1 MTAAAFD
8 TLATRYDELWTHSA
22 VGRSQRSA
30 VWRTVDRL
38 FQAGDKILDLGCGT
52 GEDALHLMSAGMQ
65 VSAIDSSS
73 EMVRVARNRGVNA
86 NVLPIELIGEIDGQ
100 FDGVLSDF
108 GALNCV
114 PDMGL
119 LRAALAR
126 LVRPGGYLVVCL
138 IGRFCGWET
147 GCYLLR
153 GQPRKAIRRW
163 NGKSVSSSL
172 GVTVHYPSL
181 KRTHDAFAPEFTLLR
196 WSGVGLF
203 VPPSYIGGLS
213 PATIAVLDS
222 LDRHTSH
229 LPLLRAAADHRLFT
243 FVRR

>member
-1 MTAAAFD
+1 MMAAAFD
-8 TLATRYDELWTHSA
+8 SLAVRYDELWTRSA

-30 VWRTVDRL
+30 VWRTLDPL
-38 FQAGDKILDLGCGT
+38 FRAGDKILDLGCGT
-52 GEDALHLMSAGMQ
+52 GEDAFHLMNAGMQ
-65 VSAIDSSS
+65 VDAIDSSS
-73 EMVRVARNRGVNA
+73 EMVRMACSRGVKA
-86 NVLPIELIGEIDGQ
+86 NVLPIERIGEIEGQ

-114 PDMGL
+114 PEMGL
-119 LRAALAR
+119 LREALAR

-138 IGRFCGWET
+138 IGRFCVWET
-147 GCYLLR
+147 ASYLLR
-153 GQPRKAIRRW
+153 GQARKAIRRW

-181 KRTHDAFAPEFTLLR
+181 KRTREAFAPDFALLR

-203 VPPSYIGGLS
+203 VPPSYIVGLPHS
-213 PATIAVLDS
+213 TIGVLDS